1 MKQEQ
6 IHILLIEDDPDDI
19 GLIGKALSESRGGDP
34 AAYSFECMPSLV
46 EGLTALGRRCFDL
59 VLLDITLTGVH
70 GVEPLNRLRSEFP
83 EIPVV
88 ALTNHEDEKLAVDAL
103 SGGAQDYLVKRSFDD
118 RLLKRSIRY
127 AIERHHLTAKLER
140 SSEERFRQI
149 FEKSADG
156 MIVVNTQGDVAFLN
170 PAVEA
175 IFERDNADI
184 IGKRF
189 DFHVLARRSG
199 GGETNA
205 LDDLSL
211 KYVALLARTGKNTEL
226 EISLEGNVVKL
237 VEMRATA
244 ITWEKRDAWLV
255 VFHDI
260 TSLMRL
266 QRLKAEIFERERVAK
281 LKDEFISTVSHEL
294 RTPLA
299 IVKCAVEN
307 MKDGV
312 IGELSSKQDR
322 IVKIACANV
331 DRLTKLIDDI
341 LDLSR
346 LEAGTVRIT
355 RHPVPLDQLVHDTV
369 RRFTLLAQEHGVT
382 LVPNVQFGLDPVH
395 ADIDK
400 INQVLD
406 NLIGNAIRFARH
418 RVTVRVQSIGTSV
431 DGKSMGPLE
440 DFIARGGD
448 GVLVSVID
456 DGNGIPGEKLGQLF
470 SKFVQI
476 DRPSGGAGYKG
487 TGLGLAICKEIVELH
502 DGRIWAESAP
512 GDGARF
518 HFVLPRRHATEEAVE
533 GMSEAN

>member
-19 GLIGKALSESRGGDP
+19 GLIGKALSASRADP
-34 AAYSFECMPSLV
+34 APYRLECVPSLA
-46 EGLTALGRRCFDL
+46 EGLEALGRDAFDL
-59 VLLDITLTGVH
+59 VLLDITLPGVQ
-70 GVEPLNRLRSEFP
+70 GVEPLNRLRAKYP
-83 EIPVV
+83 EVPVV
-88 ALTNHEDEKLAVDAL
+88 ALTNRDDEKLAVDAL

-118 RLLKRSIRY
+118 GLLKRSIRY

-149 FEKSADG
+149 IEKSADG
-156 MIVVNTQGDVAFLN
+156 MIVVNTEGDVAFLN

-184 IGKRF
+184 IGKKF

-266 QRLKAEIFERERVAK
+266 QRLKAEIFERERIAK

-312 IGELSSKQDR
+312 IGELSTKQDR

-355 RHPVPLDQLVHDTV
+355 RHSVPLDQLVHDTV

-406 NLIGNAIRFARH
+406 NLIGNAIRFARQ
-418 RVTVRVQSIGTSV
+418 RVTVRVQAMGSAVTG
-431 DGKSMGPLE
+431 GLPMGPLE
-440 DFIARGGD
+440 EFIARGGD

-502 DGRIWAESAP
+502 DGRIWAESEH

-518 HFVLPRRHATEEAVE
+518 HFVLPRRHAAEEAAE
-533 GMSEAN
+533 GLSEAT